1 MPATSPR
8 QSSLRQASFLV
19 STALATGVL
28 AGVLLGAD
36 PAFAAGECGVSSPTS
51 GTVTCTSTTGT
62 GNPYA
67 NGIAYTP
74 SADLT
79 LILDPTVVVNNSQ
92 STVDSVGPVQYGV
105 AVPTPAI
112 PFSQGNLGTGAPD
125 FAVTIMLQQGASVT
139 TSGLRAPAVYG
150 ATNTTTLTINNAGSV
165 NASGN
170 GSTAIRTFS
179 QAGTISITNAATGMI
194 STTGDRS
201 AGISAQLVSGSGNIT
216 IDNAGT
222 IVTGGPAAS
231 NFSHGVYARRN
242 TAGTITITNSGSIT
256 TKSDTGND
264 GVQVQGGTAG
274 TISITNSGTIATQGL
289 NLAMSNG
296 NHALALYG
304 NSVTVNNTGTGAI
317 TTAGA
322 FSNAISVAATTV
334 TIGNAG
340 VVTTQGTQSHGIFAL
355 ATSGGASIINSGS
368 ITTHGTNSTGIKAYS
383 TTGAIV
389 ITNTGSITTT
399 GAGTSGL
406 GANGIL
412 AFAETGGNVSVTNG
426 NTISITGD
434 NSRGIIAES
443 FNGPGTVYVK
453 NSGTITMQGANGRGI
468 TALSYNAVTI
478 VNSGTVNTFGAGTF
492 GIRATAY
499 SSDVVINST
508 GTVKTYGA
516 GAHGIVVVSQGTGQT
531 GPASVTANNVIV
543 SGANASAIQIATAG
557 TATATLTTT
566 GTISGTLSGI
576 TVNAAG
582 GSSLTNT
589 GSIAAAN
596 DRALVFSGG
605 GAAIQNSG
613 TITGNVTLT
622 AGSDTFNNTSIFAAR
637 GNSDFG
643 LGNNVFNNS
652 GGFAFASPGTV
663 TLSNLQNFNNTGGV
677 VNLMNGTTTD
687 RLNLAGNFNGSGN
700 SRLAVDAVLA
710 GAGNSSADLMVV
722 NGNTTGATAITVNN
736 LGGTGG
742 AGSAEIPIV
751 DVVGTTGAGN
761 FFLANGPIRAGAFLY
776 DLVLLPGGIWA
787 LEGSQI
793 FLSQQVGTGN
803 GGSVASAID
812 SFAGIP
818 GNTLP
823 PGFLNLYG
831 LSPSQLANALGQ
843 LSGEAGTGAQQGAFQ
858 LMDAFLSLLLD
869 PSTGNRA
876 GFGPRMGFAPEHE
889 AQLPPDVARAYAG
902 VLKAPP
908 EASFAARFKVWGAAY
923 GGAKNIN
930 GDPGGV
936 GSHDLSARAG
946 AVAAGLDYSVS
957 PDTVLGFA
965 LAGGATSW
973 SLSSGLGGGRS
984 DAFQAG
990 LYAAHKLG
998 PAYLSGAL
1006 AYSSYWMSTDR
1017 TVTVAGADH
1026 LTASFN
1032 AQGFGGRLEAGYHIT
1047 WAAPLTITPYAAVQ
1061 AQGFNAP
1068 AYSETSASGS
1078 PFALSY
1084 NAQTA
1089 TAVRGELGSWFER
1102 SLALADGNEL
1112 ALFGRAAWAHD
1123 RQSNPALS
1131 PAFLAL
1137 PGTGFVVNGAAP
1149 PPNLALVTAGTE
1161 LRARDGWS
1169 FLAKLDGELAARA
1182 QTYTGTAR
1190 LRYQW

>member
-1 MPATSPR
+1 MPATSLR
-8 QSSLRQASFLV
+8 QSSLRRASFLV
-19 STALATGVL
+19 NTALATGVL

-36 PAFAAGECGVSSPTS
+36 PAFADGECGVSSPTS

-74 SADLT
+74 SGGLT

-92 STVDSVGPVQYGV
+92 SSVDSFGPVQYGV
-105 AVPTPAI
+105 AVPTPVI
-112 PFSQGNLGTGAPD
+112 PFVQGNLGTGAPD

-139 TSGLRAPAVYG
+139 TSGLRAPGVYG
-150 ATNTTTLTINNAGSV
+150 ATNTTTLTIDNAGSV
-165 NASGN
+165 NTSGD

-179 QAGTISITNAATGMI
+179 QAGAISITNAATGMI
-194 STTGDRS
+194 STTGDKS
-201 AGISAQLVSGSGNIT
+201 AGISALLNSGSGTIT

-222 IVTGGPAAS
+222 IVTGGPAQN
-231 NFSHGVYARRN
+231 NFSNGIYARRN
-242 TAGTITITNSGSIT
+242 TAGTITITNSGGIT
-256 TKSDTGND
+256 TTSDTGND
-264 GVQVQGGTAG
+264 GVMVQGGTAG

-289 NLAMSNG
+289 NLALSNG

-304 NSVTVNNTGTGAI
+304 NSVTVDNTGTGAI

-322 FSNAISVAATTV
+322 FSHAISVAATTV

-340 VVTTQGTQSHGIFAL
+340 VITTQGTQSYGIFSFAGSGT
-355 ATSGGASIINSGS
+355 TSITNSGS
-368 ITTHGTNSTGIKAYS
+368 ITTHGTNAAAIESFSTS
-383 TTGAIV
+383 GAIV

-399 GAGTSGL
+399 GAGTSGF
-406 GANGIL
+406 GAHGIL
-412 AFAETGGNVSVTNG
+412 AISDGGAVSVTNS

-434 NSRGIIAES
+434 SGRGIIAQS
-443 FNGPGTVYVK
+443 LYGQGTVYVK

-468 TALSYNAVTI
+468 VAFSNNAVTI
-478 VNSGTVNTFGAGTF
+478 VNSGAINTFGAGTI
-492 GIRATAY
+492 GIRASAY
-499 SSDVVINST
+499 SSNVVINST

-531 GPASVTANNVIV
+531 GPVSVTANNVIV
-543 SGANASAIQIATAG
+543 SGANASAIQVATAG

-582 GSSLTNT
+582 GTSLTNS

-596 DRALVFSGG
+596 DQALVFSGG
-605 GAAIQNSG
+605 GATIQNSG
-613 TITGNVTLT
+613 TITGHVTLT
-622 AGSDTFNNTSIFAAR
+622 AGSDTFNNTSVFAAR

-652 GGFAFASPGTV
+652 GALTFASPGTV
-663 TLSNLQNFNNTGGV
+663 TLSNLQSFNNTGGV
-677 VNLMNGTTTD
+677 VNLMNGTPTD

-736 LGGTGG
+736 IGGTGG
-742 AGSAEIPIV
+742 AGSAIPIV
-751 DVVGTTGAGN
+751 DVVGTTGAGD
-761 FFLANGPIRAGAFLY
+761 FVLANGPIRAGAFLY

-787 LEGSQI
+787 LKGSQI
-793 FLSQQVGTGN
+793 MLSQQVGTSN
-803 GGSVASAID
+803 AGSVASAID

-823 PGFLNLYG
+823 PGFLSLYG
-831 LSPSQLANALGQ
+831 LSPSQLANALTQ
-843 LSGEAGTGAQQGAFQ
+843 LSGEAGTGARQGAFQ

-869 PSTGNRA
+869 PSTGHRA
-876 GFGPRMGFAPEHE
+876 GFGPRMGFAPERA

-908 EASFAARFKVWGAAY
+908 EVSFAARFNVWGAAY

-936 GSHDLSARAG
+936 GSHDLTARAG

-973 SLSSGLGGGRS
+973 SLASGLGGGRS

-998 PAYLSGAL
+998 PAYVSGAL

-1017 TVTVAGADH
+1017 TVTVAGTDH

-1032 AQGFGGRLEAGYHIT
+1032 AQSFGGRLEAGYHIT
-1047 WAAPLTITPYAAVQ
+1047 WTAPLTITPYAAVQ

-1084 NAQTA
+1084 NSQTA

-1102 SLALADGNEL
+1102 NLALADGKEL

-1149 PPNLALVTAGTE
+1149 PSNLALVTAGTE

-1169 FLAKLDGELAARA
+1169 LLAKLDGELAAHA